1 MESGEAEN
9 DSPQTPSPFTI
20 IPLRYPGSQNDPTAC
35 AWQRTIYST
44 CTADENNHLQSTI
57 YTIQKYE
64 STQADMSIQTLSL
77 AQALV
82 FFLVA
87 TFATGLAQQVVVETI
102 QTGTGPS
109 VTKAHRYESHVT
121 LYIEDTATKEKTP
134 SGWSTRKAD
143 GASADT
149 PFSFQ
154 PGVNL
159 IPGWT
164 EGVLQMKEGERA
176 LLHVPAQLGYG
187 SQSMGSKN
195 GGSFYI
201 PANSDLLFDIEI
213 LGMEGPPGQEF

>member
-1 MESGEAEN
+1 
-9 DSPQTPSPFTI
+9 
-20 IPLRYPGSQNDPTAC
+20 
-35 AWQRTIYST
+35 
-44 CTADENNHLQSTI
+44 
-57 YTIQKYE
+57 
-64 STQADMSIQTLSL
+64 MSIQTLSL
-77 AQALV
+77 ATALV
-82 FFLVA
+82 LLLVA
-87 TFATGLAQQVVVETI
+87 TFATGMVQQVVVETI
-102 QTGTGPS
+102 QAGTGPS
-109 VTKAHRYESHVT
+109 VTKEHRYESHVT

-143 GASADT
+143 GASVDT

-159 IPGWT
+159 IQGWS

-201 PANSDLLFDIEI
+201 PANADLLFDIEI
-213 LGMEGPPGQEF
+213 LGKEGAAKQQEF

>member
-1 MESGEAEN
+1 MESREAEK
-9 DSPQTPSPFTI
+9 DALQTPTQHQPSNH
-20 IPLRYPGSQNDPTAC
+20 G
-35 AWQRTIYST
+35 AWRRTIYST
-44 CTADENNHLQSTI
+44 ANENNHLQSI
-57 YTIQKYE
+57 PIQKYE
-64 STQADMSIQTLSL
+64 STPADMSIQILSL

-87 TFATGLAQQVVVETI
+87 TFVTVAAQQVVVETI
-102 QTGTGPS
+102 QTGAGPS
-109 VTKAHRYESHVT
+109 VTKEHKYESHVT
-121 LYIEDTATKEKTP
+121 LYIEDTATKQKTP

-159 IPGWT
+159 IRGWT

-187 SQSMGSKN
+187 SRSMGSKN

-213 LGMEGPPGQEF
+213 LGKEGAAGQEEL